1 MFLLLSREAPEH
13 LLEVPGSSSISN
25 VAAGHEA
32 LTGHPKLKPQDSFT
46 GMTRVASSTSTGC
59 LALVAQ
65 QLWEEHTCKR
75 S

>member
-32 LTGHPKLKPQDSFT
+32 LTGHPKLKPQ
-46 GMTRVASSTSTGC
+46 GSTAT
-59 LALVAQ
+59 
-65 QLWEEHTCKR
+65 
-75 S
+75 